1 MKYLLMIALIFFF
14 ALTCGSSYGGQESGF
29 VLTFNCGDDS
39 PKLCLIGEIASGK
52 SITLLSGKSSR
63 ICRAYTA
70 GSFMYF
76 FEEGDKD
83 ILTTHL
89 RVECY
94 DPGQYFLAYLGT
106 GQINYQLLELSLFE
120 EKSKV
125 RDFDS
130 IVRKEK
136 LLEYDAPVP
145 GPPRVFLLP
154 TSQKEILIGQYEVE
168 GQDGYGPLFMIA
180 QGRVEKIHFLA
191 SVYRVFRL
199 NGRLYLMFYWKGALE
214 GSGEQ
219 GSALVELTES
229 GFKLIFEDAS
239 WST

>member
-1 MKYLLMIALIFFF
+1 MKYLPVVASIFF
-14 ALTCGSSYGGQESGF
+14 LVTTCGSSYGGQEPGF
-29 VLTFNCGDDS
+29 VLTFNCGNDS
-39 PKLCLIGEIASGK
+39 PKLCLIGEIPSGK

-76 FEEGDKD
+76 VEEGDKD
-83 ILTTHL
+83 ILSTHL
-89 RVECY
+89 KLECY
-94 DPGQYFLAYLGT
+94 DPRQYFLAYLGT
-106 GQINYQLLELSLFE
+106 GPVKFELLELSLFE

-130 IVRKEK
+130 IVRGQK
-136 LLEYDAPVP
+136 LLEYDVPISAPP
-145 GPPRVFLLP
+145 KVFLLP
-154 TSQKEILIGQYEVE
+154 VSRKEILIGQYEVE
-168 GQDGYGPLFMIA
+168 GLEGYGPLFMFA

-191 SVYRVFRL
+191 SVYRVFIL

-229 GFKLIFEDAS
+229 GFKLVFEDAS
-239 WST
+239 WSD

>member
-1 MKYLLMIALIFFF
+1 MLIVPLIFFL

-29 VLTFNCGDDS
+29 VLTFNCGNNS
-39 PKLCLIGEIASGK
+39 PELCLIGEIASGR

-70 GSFMYF
+70 DSFMYY

-83 ILTTHL
+83 VLSTHL
-89 RVECY
+89 RLECY
-94 DPGQYFLAYLGT
+94 DPSQYFLAYLGT
-106 GQINYQLLELSLFE
+106 GRVDYQLSELSLFE

-125 RDFDS
+125 HDFDS

-136 LLEYDAPVP
+136 LLEYGAPVP
-145 GPPRVFLLP
+145 GPPRVFLFP
-154 TSQKEILIGQYEVE
+154 VSRKDIVIGQYEVE
-168 GQDGYGPLFMIA
+168 GQEGYGPLFMFA
-180 QGRVEKIHFLA
+180 QGEVEKIHFLA

-199 NGRLYLMFYWKGALE
+199 NGRLYLMFNWRSTLE
-214 GSGEQ
+214 GSGEK

-229 GFKLIFEDAS
+229 GFKLVFEDAS